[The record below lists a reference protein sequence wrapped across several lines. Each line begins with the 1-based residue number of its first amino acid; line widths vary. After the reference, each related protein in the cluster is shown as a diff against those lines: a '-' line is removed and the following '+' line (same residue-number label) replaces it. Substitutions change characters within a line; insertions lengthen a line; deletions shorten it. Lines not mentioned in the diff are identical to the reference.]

1 MPFVVASSD
10 YPYIKPCI
18 QIMHV
23 LKVFIYLSSDWT
35 QGVTEYSVYISTIS
49 IEEQRKLSLLL
60 KRSSYIFGAYSL
72 PLYKA
77 ELRGVMQT
85 IPVPGPGKRRRGVP
99 TVTTRT

>member
-23 LKVFIYLSSDWT
+23 LKVFIHLSIDWT

-49 IEEQRKLSLLL
+49 IEE
-60 KRSSYIFGAYSL
+60 
-72 PLYKA
+72 
-77 ELRGVMQT
+77 
-85 IPVPGPGKRRRGVP
+85 
-99 TVTTRT
+99 